1 MSRVRWKIPLVSVLI
16 ILMAAASSAEVPLLI
31 NYRGYVDVSDPVI
44 GLPTG
49 ALTVDMT
56 FSLYDTIQI
65 AGVTPLWTET
75 QTVQLLDGNF
85 AVILG
90 SVSPL
95 SLDLFASSQRY
106 LSVNLGGFE
115 VISPQLILSVPYAMQ
130 AGNLYSADNGRVGIG
145 TTDPGAA
152 LDVQGTIKASMD
164 VTASGSLS
172 ASGTITSNGLVQS
185 NSGGFKFP
193 DGTTQT
199 TRAIGDGYS
208 LDAADGEPANAVY
221 VDATGQVG
229 IGTTSPQ
236 GHLHISDTGSAELLI
251 EADTD
256 NDLIGDASD
265 HPVLRFSQDGGMVQ
279 SRIGFLQGQ
288 DNVLGVMNEY
298 PSVHADLVLGTSD
311 TERMRIAAD
320 GKIGIGTDSPQADL
334 HVAGSAIVEGTI
346 DTNHLRIA
354 GEKPLFLKTYYV
366 PRGGWETETGISTSE
381 YTCIIAGFDALNGD
395 IQEGGTG
402 NPIRVFM
409 RQVSGT
415 WRICADFWTH
425 GTSEYWYV
433 TVLAIKNDLVEI
445 LE

>member
-1 MSRVRWKIPLVSVLI
+1 MSL
-16 ILMAAASSAEVPLLI
+16 ASFAEVPLLI
-31 NYRGYVDVSDPVI
+31 NYRGYVDVSDPAI
-44 GLPTG
+44 GISTG
-49 ALTVDMT
+49 ALTIDLT
-56 FSLYDTIQI
+56 FGLYDTIQI
-65 AGVTPLWTET
+65 AGVTPLWAET

-106 LSVNLGGFE
+106 LSVSIGVIE

-130 AGNLYSADNGRVGIG
+130 AGNVYSADDGRVGIG
-145 TTDPGAA
+145 TTSPGAT
-152 LDVQGTIKASMD
+152 LDVQGNIQASMNL
-164 VTASGSLS
+164 TASGAMS
-172 ASGTITSNGLVQS
+172 ASGNITSDALVQS
-185 NSGGFKFP
+185 DGGGFKFP

-208 LDAADGEPANAVY
+208 LDAVDGVPADAIY

-236 GHLHISDTGSAELLI
+236 SHLHLSDPGSVELLLD
-251 EADTD
+251 ADTD
-256 NDLIGDASD
+256 NDLIGDATD
-265 HPVLRFSQDGGMVQ
+265 HPAIRFSQDGGMVQ
-279 SRIGFLQGQ
+279 GRIGFLSGE
-288 DNVLGVMNEY
+288 DNVLGLMNEY
-298 PSVHADLVLGTSD
+298 TAMHADLVFGTSD

-320 GKIGIGTDSPQADL
+320 GKIGIGTDSPQAEL
-334 HVAGSAIVEGTI
+334 HVAGSAIVNGTI
-346 DTNHLRIA
+346 DASHFRIA

-366 PRGGWETETGISTSE
+366 PRDGWEIETGISTSE
-381 YTCIIAGFDALNGD
+381 YTCIIAGFEALYGD
-395 IQEGGTG
+395 IQENGTG
-402 NPIRVFM
+402 HPIRVFM

-433 TVLAIKNDLVEI
+433 TVLAIKNDLVDI